1 MPLTELLAAVYA
13 VSMIARYSKAL
24 STGRKL
30 KNKIITSRMAR
41 SRPVIHQMT
50 GPFPQDT
57 A

>member
-1 MPLTELLAAVYA
+1 MPLTELPAAVYA